1 MRSLLFPPFAVV
13 TIAGAALA
21 SCTSLTAPPEP
32 DQVAAATANAKE
44 GATAQPRGSASAAAN
59 PHDPHGGMFDQKP
72 KEPVAEKPDPSL
84 GIKDTLVGKG
94 EVAKAGDTVKMQYT
108 GTLKDGGKE
117 FDSSRKPGRTPFE
130 VRLGMGQV
138 IKGWDQGIPGMK
150 VGGKRILTIPY
161 PLAYGEA
168 GRPPII
174 PPKATLVFDVEL
186 LEIVKK

>member
-1 MRSLLFPPFAVV
+1 MRQNLSFALV
-13 TIAGAALA
+13 TAFAAGALA
-21 SCTSLTAPPEP
+21 SCTSLTAPPIP
-32 DQVAAATANAKE
+32 DLAATAATAAPKE
-44 GATAQPRGSASAAAN
+44 GATAAAASASAAAK
-59 PHDPHGGMFDQKP
+59 DPHGGMFGKP
-72 KEPVAEKPDPSL
+72 KEPVAEKPDPTL
-84 GIKDTLVGKG
+84 GIKDTVVGKG
-94 EVAKAGDTVKMQYT
+94 EAAKAGDVVKMQYT
-108 GTLKDGGKE
+108 GTLKEGGTE

-161 PLAYGEA
+161 PLAYGES
-168 GRPPII
+168 GRPPVI

>member
-1 MRSLLFPPFAVV
+1 MRPLFFAVFP
-13 TIAGAALA
+13 TFAFFALA
-21 SCTSLTAPPEP
+21 SCTSLTAPPTP
-32 DQVAAATANAKE
+32 DPAPTQAAQPKEGSTAAATA
-44 GATAQPRGSASAAAN
+44 TAR
-59 PHDPHGGMFDQKP
+59 DPHAGMFDQKP

-84 GIKDTLVGKG
+84 GIKDVVVGKG

-108 GTLKDGGKE
+108 GTLTDGKE

-130 VRLGMGQV
+130 VRLGMGHV
-138 IKGWDQGIPGMK
+138 IKGWDQGIPGMR

-161 PLAYGEA
+161 PLAYGEM
-168 GRPPII
+168 GRPPVI

>member
-1 MRSLLFPPFAVV
+1 MRQSFSFALV
-13 TIAGAALA
+13 TTFAAAALA
-21 SCTSLTAPPEP
+21 SCTSLTAPPAP
-32 DQVAAATANAKE
+32 DQAPAATANPKEAAAAATATAPAK
-44 GATAQPRGSASAAAN
+44 
-59 PHDPHGGMFDQKP
+59 DPHGGMFDQKP
-72 KEPVAEKPDPSL
+72 KEPVAEKPDPTL

-94 EVAKAGDTVKMQYT
+94 ETAKAGDVVKMHYT
-108 GTLKDGGKE
+108 GTLKEGGTE

-161 PLAYGEA
+161 PLAYGES
-168 GRPPII
+168 GRPPVI